1 MQRIMILGAGTMGA
15 GIAQV
20 VATAGYS
27 VVLKDI
33 SDGLVRRG
41 FEIIEKNLGRAVEK
55 GKMTADRKGDVLGAI
70 VGVSDPVGAAR
81 EASDC
86 DLVIEAIL
94 EDIEAKKAAYRELD
108 AVCPSETVFATNT
121 SALSVS
127 GLAASTGR
135 PDRFLGLHFFNP
147 VPVMQIVEVVPG
159 LLTSER
165 TLARGTDFVKTLG
178 KTPLPAADSPGFI
191 VNRILLP
198 MINEAAYA
206 LMEGVANS
214 EDIDTAMKLGTNHT
228 LWVRWRS
235 RISSASTFVY
245 RYWRRSKQNSEIP
258 STGHARSFVGW
269 SGLDGWV
276 ERAAEASTRTR

>member
-214 EDIDTAMKLGTNHT
+214 EDIDTAMKLGTNHPMGP
-228 LWVRWRS
+228 LALADL
-235 RISSASTFVY
+235 I
-245 RYWRRSKQNSEIP
+245 
-258 STGHARSFVGW
+258 
-269 SGLDGWV
+269 GLDICLSILETLQAEFGDPKYRPCPLIRRMVRAGWLG
-276 ERAAEASTRTR
+276 RKSGRGFYTY